1 MGANVE
7 ATRNRLRNLER
18 SDIVTPPFSGVQRG
32 LASPRL
38 PGGNWGCSM
47 EPRFL
52 RLVAQKICPTTSLS
66 EKELRMQSKSSGKY
80 DSSTGARGASTD
92 RPAPHRPGP
101 TCAPDNQRPTNDR
114 GPSVNLERQVSSD
127 SSGLCQQP
135 CAPAGLPAPKC
146 RADTESASRLE
157 ARRFQCFLP
166 PVQCRYRS

>member
-80 DSSTGARGASTD
+80 DRSE
-92 RPAPHRPGP
+92 
-101 TCAPDNQRPTNDR
+101 
-114 GPSVNLERQVSSD
+114 ERRV
-127 SSGLCQQP
+127 G
-135 CAPAGLPAPKC
+135 KEC
-146 RADTESASRLE
+146 RSASRPD
-157 ARRFQCFLP
+157 QP
-166 PVQCRYRS
+166 K